1 MSMNN
6 EMSGNN
12 NILKR
17 ARIFIYSNARLL
29 ERLCFAYHFENGS
42 KEAVLMALRAYQNS
56 DGGFGNA
63 LEADMRC
70 PQSQPVTTEMAL
82 GIMDEIECFDVE
94 IMNGVIAYLQSIT
107 LPGGGLP
114 RATTAVNAY
123 PHAPWWT
130 TERDD
135 IPSINPTGII
145 IGALLRQKSRSDLL
159 TEDWFQSHISFMWRS
174 MDEQKPT
181 DYHDYLQ
188 WLQFLQNTPERERA
202 IPFEQI
208 LDEWL
213 QEPGIIEK
221 NPGQEGYS
229 HKVLDYVPA
238 PGSYA
243 SRFVTDDEITHHL
256 NYLVE
261 NQQEDG
267 GWPVSWPTVS
277 PVVEQEWRGRITI
290 ERLLTLRAYGRI

>member
-1 MSMNN
+1 MSMEIEKSEKNVVL
-6 EMSGNN
+6 E
-12 NILKR
+12 R
-17 ARIFIYSNARLL
+17 ARVFIYSSARLL
-29 ERLCFAYHFENGS
+29 DRLRFAYHFENGS
-42 KEAVLMALRAYQNS
+42 REAVLKVLRAYQNS

-63 LEADMRC
+63 LEPDMRC

-82 GIMDEIECFDVE
+82 GIMDEMECYDEE
-94 IMNGVIAYLQSIT
+94 IMDGVIAYLKSIT

-145 IGALLRQKSRSDLL
+145 IGLLLRQKSRSDFL

-174 MDEQKPT
+174 LGERKPS

-202 IPFEQI
+202 IPFEHI

-213 QEPGIIEK
+213 QEPGIIEM
-221 NPGQEGYS
+221 NPAQEGYA
-229 HKVLDYVPA
+229 HKVLDYAPS

-256 NYLVE
+256 NYIVE
-261 NQQEDG
+261 SQQEDG
-267 GWPVSWPTVS
+267 GWSVSWPTVS
-277 PVVEQEWRGRITI
+277 PAVEQEWRGWITI
-290 ERLLTLRAYGRI
+290 ERLLALRSYGRI